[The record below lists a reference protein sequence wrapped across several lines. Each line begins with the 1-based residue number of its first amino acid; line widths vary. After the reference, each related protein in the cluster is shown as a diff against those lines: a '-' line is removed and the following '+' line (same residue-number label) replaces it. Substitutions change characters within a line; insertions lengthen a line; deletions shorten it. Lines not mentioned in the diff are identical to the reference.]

1 MKKNTEIQSF
11 DEQLKRLDE
20 IVEILDNTEIP
31 LDEAIKAY
39 EEGILLAAELRKY
52 LDAAELKIVE
62 LGKSL

>member
-1 MKKNTEIQSF
+1 MKKNEEKQSF

-31 LDEAIKAY
+31 LEEAMKAY
-39 EEGILLAAELRKY
+39 EEGILLAGELRKY